1 MTHFHDLFL
10 SQLQVKMTLNV
21 RVTKRPLSVKDIV
34 SFPHVLQRGGWSCRE
49 GKSAAMTLLIRCFCV
64 VKRGHG
70 FTGKQRK
77 VRPEWQ
83 AGSTLIQGQGQT
95 HHSDTGH
102 ILIHLVSAV
111 HLLISIYGSS
121 HSPLV

>member
-1 MTHFHDLFL
+1 
-10 SQLQVKMTLNV
+10 
-21 RVTKRPLSVKDIV
+21 
-34 SFPHVLQRGGWSCRE
+34 
-49 GKSAAMTLLIRCFCV
+49 MTLLIQCFCV
-64 VKRGHG
+64 VKQGHR

-102 ILIHLVSAV
+102 ILIHLVMSLV

-121 HSPLV
+121 HSPLVLLLYSAQWSDQNVNILRNRPIKTQN